1 MIILKHLLVGYCV
14 YEVNELWYPGRAPVP
29 LPRYQIWLS
38 SCKKWLNKECVKKK
52 YVFEKFYYC
61 TNK

>member
-52 YVFEKFYYC
+52 IC
-61 TNK
+61 I